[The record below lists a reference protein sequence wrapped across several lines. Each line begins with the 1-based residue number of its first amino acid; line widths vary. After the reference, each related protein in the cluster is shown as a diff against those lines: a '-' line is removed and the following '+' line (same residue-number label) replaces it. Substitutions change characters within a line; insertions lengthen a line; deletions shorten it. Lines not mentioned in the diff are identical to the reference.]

1 MELNI
6 SDLLDGLQDETVS
19 IQPCRDASSERIREL
34 TMKKVHKY
42 EKPRKRSLSFVSRL
56 LIAAML
62 IAALAIPVMAATGF
76 RLTDW
81 LEGLNKSD
89 LTEWKAHYESWENTE
104 GFWQIGLTTR
114 DVTREGMTL
123 CVQEVQDSP
132 VTGKLEIHGDWWLEH
147 WNGEQFEKM
156 SASAPVS
163 PMESREIKDG
173 DYFETAVNWAQA
185 YGELESGRYRL
196 GRDFTYTYSDGRT
209 VRLTDWAEFRIFNED
224 MTPYIEQCKAAMD
237 ELLSREHSHIMLET
251 YSYRIGPEEAS
262 EFYSYETLRNGDN
275 YMLIRSME
283 DYMEDRTR
291 RWGDL
296 LLGNVA
302 ININSWIGDG
312 VMQGEDVWHYDN
324 LMSSDLNSFDL

>member
-104 GFWQIGLTTR
+104 GFWQVSMTAR
-114 DVTREGMTL
+114 DLSPDGMTL
-123 CVQEVQDSP
+123 SVREAQDSP
-132 VTGKLEIHGDWWLEH
+132 VTGKLEIHDGYWLES
-147 WNGEQFEKM
+147 WNGEAFENM
-156 SASAPVS
+156 TAAAEVPAG
-163 PMESREIKDG
+163 ESREIKDG
-173 DYFETAVNWAQA
+173 DKFELEVNWADV
-185 YGELESGRYRL
+185 YGALESGRYRL
-196 GRDFTYTYSDGRT
+196 GKEFTYTYSDGKT
-209 VRLTDWAEFRIFNED
+209 AKLTEWAEFRIFKED
-224 MTPYIEQCKAAMD
+224 MTPYIQQCKNALD
-237 ELLSREHSHIMLET
+237 ELLNREQSHVSFDH
-251 YSYRIGPEEAS
+251 YSYDIDTEEAS
-262 EFYSYETLRNGDN
+262 DRMNYE
-275 YMLIRSME
+275 I
-283 DYMEDRTR
+283 
-291 RWGDL
+291 
-296 LLGNVA
+296 
-302 ININSWIGDG
+302 
-312 VMQGEDVWHYDN
+312 
-324 LMSSDLNSFDL
+324 